1 MSPELIAGL
10 IVLGGGSVVGW
21 VRWITLS
28 VMKYNKKE
36 EDATEIKI
44 DFKEMKEYLK
54 AWETRVNESLDKF
67 DKKQIDF
74 LKTEI
79 YELKGITQDV
89 IEALNNRK

>member
-1 MSPELIAGL
+1 
-10 IVLGGGSVVGW
+10 
-21 VRWITLS
+21 
-28 VMKYNKKE
+28 MKYNKKE
-36 EDATEIKI
+36 EDTTDIKT
-44 DFKEMKEYLK
+44 DFKEMKLYLK

>member
-1 MSPELIAGL
+1 
-10 IVLGGGSVVGW
+10 
-21 VRWITLS
+21 
-28 VMKYNKKE
+28 MKYNKKE